1 MPVDMIKNENV
12 SRAEGG
18 GPGCP
23 PLVFGGGTLTVMVAC
38 RALACVFLLT
48 LVLTPVLGLA
58 GDDFPGPGR
67 AAPHESG
74 VRHQP
79 PRPWRTTP
87 AVVEPHVVILRI
99 MPLTG
104 VVASERPRALPLLVR
119 TRFIPPRG

>member
-1 MPVDMIKNENV
+1 
-12 SRAEGG
+12 
-18 GPGCP
+18 
-23 PLVFGGGTLTVMVAC
+23 MVAC

-58 GDDFPGPGR
+58 GDDFSGPGR

-87 AVVEPHVVILRI
+87 AVVEPHVVILPI
-99 MPLTG
+99 MPLTA
-104 VVASERPRALPLLVR
+104 VVASEHPHALPLLVR
-119 TRFIPPRG
+119 TPFIPPRG